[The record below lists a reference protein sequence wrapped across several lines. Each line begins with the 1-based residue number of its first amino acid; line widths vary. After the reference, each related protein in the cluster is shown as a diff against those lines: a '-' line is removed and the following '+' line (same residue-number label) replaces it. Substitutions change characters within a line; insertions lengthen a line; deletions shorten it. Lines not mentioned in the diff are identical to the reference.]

1 MSYLFL
7 ILVGYLLG
15 SLPFGLMAGRLVKGV
30 DVRDFGSGS
39 TGSTNVQ
46 RTVGTPTAVVVL
58 LLDTA
63 KSVLAVLLARLF
75 SDAPGVEVA
84 AALAAIAGHNWPVFI
99 GFKGGR
105 GIAPG
110 VGGLL
115 ILSPVSGLIALA
127 VGLPTIALWRYVS
140 LGSLLGGAAG
150 VITLTFL
157 SLVGAEPTVY
167 IWYGAIGLTMVV
179 ARHKDNIERLVR
191 RQEHKLGRPVERVKA

>member
-46 RTVGTPTAVVVL
+46 RTVGTPAAVVVL

-191 RQEHKLGRPVERVKA
+191 RQEHKLGRPVERVGA

>member
-46 RTVGTPTAVVVL
+46 RTVGTPAAVVVL

-110 VGGLL
+110 VGGAAHTISCLRSHRAGRRPTHHS
-115 ILSPVSGLIALA
+115 IVAIRVAGLSSRGRRGGHHLNFP
-127 VGLPTIALWRYVS
+127 LPG
-140 LGSLLGGAAG
+140 GS
-150 VITLTFL
+150 
-157 SLVGAEPTVY
+157 
-167 IWYGAIGLTMVV
+167 
-179 ARHKDNIERLVR
+179 
-191 RQEHKLGRPVERVKA
+191 

>member
-46 RTVGTPTAVVVL
+46 RTVGTPAAVVVL

-127 VGLPTIALWRYVS
+127 VALPTIALWRYVS
-140 LGSLLGGAAG
+140 LGSLLGGGPG
-150 VITLTFL
+150 VI
-157 SLVGAEPTVY
+157 
-167 IWYGAIGLTMVV
+167 
-179 ARHKDNIERLVR
+179 K
-191 RQEHKLGRPVERVKA
+191 

>member
-15 SLPFGLMAGRLVKGV
+15 SLPFGLMAGRLLKGV
-30 DVRDFGSGS
+30 DVRDYGSGS

-46 RTVGTPTAVVVL
+46 RTVGTPAAVVVL
-58 LLDTA
+58 LLDAA
-63 KSVLAVLLARLF
+63 KSVLAVFLARVF

-105 GIAPG
+105 GTATG

-115 ILSPVSGLIALA
+115 VLSPVSGLVALA

-140 LGSLLGGAAG
+140 LGSLLGGASGA
-150 VITLTFL
+150 ITLTFL
-157 SLVGAEPTVY
+157 CLVGAEPLEY
-167 IWYGAIGLTMVV
+167 IWYGLIGLTLVF
-179 ARHKDNIERLVR
+179 ARHKDNIQRLVKR
-191 RQEHKLGRPVERVKA
+191 RERKLGQPVERVQA